1 MQRFIVRRTPWA
13 LLLCLSLLLCGLAS
27 PVPAQDQKGSISGL
41 LTDPAGAVLRGAQVS
56 IPAQGLN
63 TATDQQGLFFFS
75 GLPAGS
81 YALSVSYIGFEK
93 VTKTVA
99 VTAGQTTTV
108 NLQLQVESQQQTVLV
123 TAASASAEVEAVNE
137 ERAADNIIQV
147 MPVQTIT
154 SLPSSNLGN
163 AIGRLPS
170 VSLTRNEGED
180 QFVQVRGTEPRL
192 NNTTVNGFNM
202 PSEDSGTREF
212 DFSAIPAG
220 IVDSIQISKTLQAN
234 MDGDGIGGS
243 VDLVTKTATDKPTYE
258 ISVLGGYTPIENGRP
273 NTDNYGT
280 WGRRLGASK
289 KFGVV
294 IGGEYTWEGTGIND
308 NEPTPDIAT
317 LANNQNVPWFD
328 AEDMR
333 TCIECLFGDAAART
347 LGFTPRGLSPWA
359 ELAAMKSR
367 SGNCSNS
374 LPASTRYLHASDDR
388 NRRLR
393 HRYRHF

>member
-1 MQRFIVRRTPWA
+1 M
-13 LLLCLSLLLCGLAS
+13 S
-27 PVPAQDQKGSISGL
+27 
-41 LTDPAGAVLRGAQVS
+41 
-56 IPAQGLN
+56 
-63 TATDQQGLFFFS
+63 
-75 GLPAGS
+75 
-81 YALSVSYIGFEK
+81 
-93 VTKTVA
+93 
-99 VTAGQTTTV
+99 
-108 NLQLQVESQQQTVLV
+108 LQLQVESQQQTVLV

-147 MPVQTIT
+147 MPVQIIT

-202 PSEDSGTREF
+202 PSEDPGTREF

-273 NTDNYGT
+273 N
-280 WGRRLGASK
+280 
-289 KFGVV
+289 
-294 IGGEYTWEGTGIND
+294 
-308 NEPTPDIAT
+308 
-317 LANNQNVPWFD
+317 
-328 AEDMR
+328 
-333 TCIECLFGDAAART
+333 
-347 LGFTPRGLSPWA
+347 
-359 ELAAMKSR
+359 
-367 SGNCSNS
+367 
-374 LPASTRYLHASDDR
+374 
-388 NRRLR
+388 
-393 HRYRHF
+393 YR